1 MKKTKGRS
9 GTPSQRQYRVGEELR
24 HIIAH
29 ILDRAHFRDPD
40 LDGVSV
46 TVTEVRISPDLQ
58 AASAFVTP
66 LGGRDIEK
74 VVAALN
80 RASGYFRREVARE
93 IALRRVP
100 AITFVADTSFDYSS
114 KVENLLARPD
124 VARDIEAPDG
134 PDPEFDPD
142 SGTGSGTGG

>member
-9 GTPSQRQYRVGEELR
+9 GAPSQRQYRVGEELR
-24 HIIAH
+24 HVIAH

-40 LDGVSV
+40 LVGVSV

-58 AASAFVTP
+58 AASAYVTP

-80 RASGYFRREVARE
+80 RASGYFRREIAHEV
-93 IALRRVP
+93 ALRRAP
-100 AITFVADTSFDYSS
+100 AITFIADTSFEYSTQ
-114 KVENLLARPD
+114 VESLLSRPD
-124 VARDIEAPDG
+124 VARDIVARD
-134 PDPEFDPD
+134 DTDSDSDPD
-142 SGTGSGTGG
+142 SDAGPVAGG